1 MKKIVSLI
9 LVLALCLGVTV
20 VLGSCSKA
28 PKDDGAQ
35 IAVYLGE
42 EVYDFDPT
50 DYYVNSNA
58 EQLMSLLFE
67 PLFRVNEKGKLEN
80 AAASGYEV
88 DEEKRTIV
96 IQIGESYWSDDV
108 QLKAADYIYAWREL
122 ILDPNNANPAAAL
135 FYDIENAVEVK
146 NGAKSIYD
154 FGAVA
159 SDVYEIT
166 ITYREGADYKQILK
180 NLASVASSPARED
193 IVSTAPDHWT
203 KLATSNVSNGPFKL
217 GILDYDS
224 GKFTLLRNRGY
235 HQNSRAV
242 DYTKEVTPGT
252 LVSFLNGA
260 GEDIE
265 LTYDDIVNKTV
276 FYMLDASLDMR
287 AESKDKATCVD
298 DLSTY
303 TYVFNTDNPLFK
315 NAKVRYALSIALDRA
330 AMAEA
335 AVFAKPAES
344 FVSSS
349 IADTLYEELER
360 PISAKSDIARAKEI
374 LAGVDL
380 TGIPMSFTLTVNDDE
395 ESIKLAN
402 LAKNA
407 WRELGFSVTVAA
419 VGTVTT
425 TVYDQNLASN
435 ISINDSGIQ
444 ALIKNASYGV
454 RNFDV
459 VAVDWQMYS
468 EDAFVSLSSF
478 SSYMNGNGKDFST
491 GAYRTNISGWW
502 TSRYDA
508 AITSAYLAKTPEERA
523 EALRLAESILLESS
537 PIIPVLYNESFS
549 FAGEDISDVE
559 IDGYGNFIFTK
570 MEQEDYELYLPA
582 PDEDDDEGEEE
593 EAPEEETE
601 E

>member
-20 VLGSCSKA
+20 VLGSCSRA

-35 IAVYLGE
+35 ISVYLGE

-67 PLFRVNEKGKLEN
+67 PLFRINEKGKLEN

-88 DEEKRTIV
+88 NEEERTIV

-135 FYDIENAVEVK
+135 FYDIENAVQVK
-146 NGAKSIYD
+146 NGEKSIYD

-166 ITYREGADYKQILK
+166 ITYREGADYKQILR

-193 IVSTAPDHWT
+193 IVSTAPNHWT

-224 GKFTLLRNRGY
+224 AKFTLLRNRGY

-242 DYTKEVTPGT
+242 NYTKEVTPGT

-287 AESKDKATCVD
+287 AEAKDNATCVD

-303 TYVFNTDNPLFK
+303 TYVFNTENPLFK
-315 NAKVRYALSIALDRA
+315 NAKVRYALSIALDRT

-344 FVSSS
+344 FVSSA
-349 IADTLYEELER
+349 IADTLYDELER
-360 PISAKSDIARAKEI
+360 PISAKADIARAREI

-380 TGIPMSFTLTVNDDE
+380 TDIPMSFTLTVNDDE
-395 ESIKLAN
+395 ESLKLAN

-407 WRELGFSVTVAA
+407 WRELGFTVTVKAI
-419 VGTVTT
+419 GTVST
-425 TVYDQNLASN
+425 TVYDQNMAAD
-435 ISINDSGIQ
+435 ISITDSGIQ
-444 ALIKNASYGV
+444 ALVKNASYGS
-454 RNFDV
+454 RAFDV
-459 VAVDWQMYS
+459 IAVDWQMYS
-468 EDAFVSLSSF
+468 EDAFVALSSF
-478 SSYMNGNGKDFST
+478 SSYMSGNGKDFAT

-502 TSRYDA
+502 TSRYDV
-508 AITSAYLAKTPEERA
+508 AITKAYLAKTPEERL
-523 EALRLAESILLESS
+523 EALRAAEAILLESC
-537 PIIPVLYNESFS
+537 PVIPVLYNQSFS
-549 FAGEDISDVE
+549 FASEDISDVE

-582 PDEDDDEGEEE
+582 PDEGDDEGEEE
-593 EAPEEETE
+593 EVPEKETE